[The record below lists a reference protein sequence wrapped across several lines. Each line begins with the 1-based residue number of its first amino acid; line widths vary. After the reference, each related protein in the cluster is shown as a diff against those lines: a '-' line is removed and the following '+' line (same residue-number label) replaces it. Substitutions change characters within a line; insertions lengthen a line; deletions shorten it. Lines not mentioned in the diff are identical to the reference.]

1 MAKNL
6 RDNGF
11 SSSWGRNSG
20 GSGLTGK
27 LRGSLKRTPT
37 GYVAGSLGGNLT
49 RYGYPN
55 SAEGFQGITSTSGLT
70 GPNSGSTGG
79 GRGRSSGKLGNNDAY
94 NALLAAYK
102 KNQYDDYLNQKKGAA
117 QAAYDKGMGMLNDAY
132 GAYMAALAENLDSTK
147 GQLLDAYNRSKKSIQ
162 DDAAASLKQAY
173 INKMLSAKNIDQQMS
188 AQGLSGGAT
197 ETTRASMANNYGNAR
212 NEINT
217 TQNRN
222 LSELEG
228 NYNDN
233 LAQALQAYN
242 QAVASAQLQKAQ
254 QAIELENALAN
265 NEIAALDDY
274 YSLMG
279 DTTDNYAG
287 SLDSLLLNMNDFTFD
302 PTQATNTVNAPEVM
316 QANTQDSRT
325 YNNLLQAL
333 LQSMGQKNGNG
344 ALNTVLQNNY
354 LKQILSQLGR

>member
-1 MAKNL
+1 MNKALSRGFTKKWSHPSQAGRSALASQGYNNNL
-6 RDNGF
+6 GTHWDDRGFNVTTSYNHTGGARDLG
-11 SSSWGRNSG
+11 GLG
-20 GSGLTGK
+20 GSG
-27 LRGSLKRTPT
+27 
-37 GYVAGSLGGNLT
+37 
-49 RYGYPN
+49 
-55 SAEGFQGITSTSGLT
+55 
-70 GPNSGSTGG
+70 GG
-79 GRGRSSGKLGNNDAY
+79 GRSSRGKMGNNDAY
-94 NALLAAYK
+94 KALLAAYK

-302 PTQATNTVNAPEVM
+302 PTQATNAVNAPEVL
-316 QANTQDSRT
+316 QANTLDNRT
-325 YNNLLQAL
+325 NNNFLQAL
-333 LQSMGQKNGNG
+333 QAIMGQSKNGNQ
-344 ALNTVLQNNY
+344 ALTNSLQNNY
-354 LKQILSQLGR
+354 LKQMLTQLLRG

>member
-1 MAKNL
+1 MASMNRTMNRGFGKKITGSNPFEKGMPSTTVYTTNA
-6 RDNGF
+6 RDRGF
-11 SSSWGRNSG
+11 PSSMSSSAGLTMSKL
-20 GSGLTGK
+20 GSGLN
-27 LRGSLKRTPT
+27 
-37 GYVAGSLGGNLT
+37 LGG
-49 RYGYPN
+49 
-55 SAEGFQGITSTSGLT
+55 ST
-70 GPNSGSTGG
+70 GSTGG
-79 GRGRSSGKLGNNDAY
+79 GRSSRGKLGNSDAY

-302 PTQATNTVNAPEVM
+302 PTQATNTVSAPEVL
-316 QANTQDSRT
+316 QANTQAGRT
-325 YNNLLQAL
+325 NNNFLQAL
-333 LQSMGQKNGNG
+333 QAIMGQSKNGNK
-344 ALNTVLQNNY
+344 ALTNSLQNNY
-354 LKQILSQLGR
+354 LAQILAQLRG

>member
-1 MAKNL
+1 MSSMNRTLNRGFTKRISGSNPFEKGMPSTTVYTTNA
-6 RDNGF
+6 RDRGF
-11 SSSWGRNSG
+11 PSSMSSSAGLTMSKIGSTPNLG
-20 GSGLTGK
+20 GSG
-27 LRGSLKRTPT
+27 S
-37 GYVAGSLGGNLT
+37 S
-49 RYGYPN
+49 
-55 SAEGFQGITSTSGLT
+55 
-70 GPNSGSTGG
+70 G
-79 GRGRSSGKLGNNDAY
+79 GRSRGKLGNNDAY

-102 KNQYDDYLNQKKGAA
+102 KKQYDDYLNQKKGAA

-147 GQLLDAYNRSKKSIQ
+147 GQLADAYNRSKKSIAQ
-162 DDAAASLKQAY
+162 DATQSLKQAY
-173 INKMLSAKNIDQQMS
+173 INKRLSEKNLDQQMA

-212 NEINT
+212 NDINT
-217 TQNRN
+217 TKANN

-233 LAQALQAYN
+233 IAQALQAYN

-279 DTTDNYAG
+279 DTTDDYMG
-287 SLDSLLLNMNDFTFD
+287 SLDGLLMNMQDFSFD
-302 PTQATNTVNAPEVM
+302 PTQVTNAVNAPEVM
-316 QANTQDSRT
+316 QANTQAGRT
-325 YNNLLQAL
+325 NNNFLQAL
-333 LQSMGQKNGNG
+333 QAIMGQAKNGNS
-344 ALNTVLQNNY
+344 ALTNSLQNNY
-354 LKQILSQLGR
+354 LAQILAQLRG